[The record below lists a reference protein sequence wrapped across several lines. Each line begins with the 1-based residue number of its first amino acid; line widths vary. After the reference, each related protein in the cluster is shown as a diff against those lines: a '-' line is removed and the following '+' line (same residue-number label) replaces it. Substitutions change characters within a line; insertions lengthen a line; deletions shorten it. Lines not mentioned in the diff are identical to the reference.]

1 MALTEEE
8 RSLALRLARAAIAD
22 QFCRQG
28 DADEAIQKTPPGE
41 ALNARLGLFVTLHK
55 AGELR
60 GCIGNFRSEKPLYEN
75 IKDMARAAAFKDP
88 RFAPVQPHELPK
100 IHIEISVLSPLRE
113 ISDIEEITV
122 GRHGIYIQDGH
133 SHGVLLPQVA
143 VENGFDRET
152 FLDHTCLKAG
162 LEPGCWRRG
171 VSISVFEAEI
181 FSEAE

>member
-1 MALTEEE
+1 
-8 RSLALRLARAAIAD
+8 
-22 QFCRQG
+22 
-28 DADEAIQKTPPGE
+28 
-41 ALNARLGLFVTLHK
+41 
-55 AGELR
+55 
-60 GCIGNFRSEKPLYEN
+60 
-75 IKDMARAAAFKDP
+75 
-88 RFAPVQPHELPK
+88 
-100 IHIEISVLSPLRE
+100 SPLRE